1 MRKCVVQNGYGNN
14 SSSKNDK
21 QIPTTTS
28 ATEQTENDVDTANNH
43 QQQSSQQQQNL
54 ADTLKHIPDA
64 NSIAALLELSK
75 GPSNSLVETRNNIE
89 GEVASASCNAS
100 SSLPHNIAQSNRLVL
115 NWLQALNV
123 NAQTSNVTTLIG
135 PNSGES
141 LPVEAHVAAGEP
153 DIETDPDITEAAD
166 LAIKKVGR

>member
-1 MRKCVVQNGYGNN
+1 M
-14 SSSKNDK
+14 
-21 QIPTTTS
+21 
-28 ATEQTENDVDTANNH
+28 
-43 QQQSSQQQQNL
+43 
-54 ADTLKHIPDA
+54 
-64 NSIAALLELSK
+64 
-75 GPSNSLVETRNNIE
+75 
-89 GEVASASCNAS
+89 
-100 SSLPHNIAQSNRLVL
+100 
-115 NWLQALNV
+115 NV